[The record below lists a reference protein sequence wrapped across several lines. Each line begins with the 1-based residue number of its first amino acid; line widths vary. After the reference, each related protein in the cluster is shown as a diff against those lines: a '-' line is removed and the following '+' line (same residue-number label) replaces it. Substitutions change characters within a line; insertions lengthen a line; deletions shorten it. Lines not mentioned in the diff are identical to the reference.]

1 MSKDSASWSHYAV
14 KHNAGD
20 EEKQRD
26 QSAQRSLRG
35 IERANRNPLT
45 TRIEGEIRSGLRE
58 MVACQT
64 ILGKF
69 VRVKVMLH
77 WGAVK
82 HKVGDK

>member
-1 MSKDSASWSHYAV
+1 MPATRKAARPKLAAKS
-14 KHNAGD
+14 
-20 EEKQRD
+20 
-26 QSAQRSLRG
+26 RG

-82 HKVGDK
+82 RKVGDK